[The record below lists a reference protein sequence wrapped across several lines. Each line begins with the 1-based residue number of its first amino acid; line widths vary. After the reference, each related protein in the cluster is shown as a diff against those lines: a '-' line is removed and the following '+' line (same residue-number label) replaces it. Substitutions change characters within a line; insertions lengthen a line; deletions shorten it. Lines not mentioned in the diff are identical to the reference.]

1 MCKSFVVPTANRIAT
16 IDPIEY
22 IGCMVARSEIAPT
35 ASLNIRQL
43 EPALKERL
51 RIRAAHHGRSMEAEA
66 RAILKEVL
74 MERRPATGA
83 DLVAAIR
90 RRFAPLGGV
99 ELELPPRQGG
109 REPPHFE

>member
-1 MCKSFVVPTANRIAT
+1 MT
-16 IDPIEY
+16 
-22 IGCMVARSEIAPT
+22 ARSEAAPT

-43 EPALKERL
+43 DPALKERL

-74 MERRPATGA
+74 MEKQPVTGA
-83 DLVAAIR
+83 DLATAIR

-99 ELELPPRQGG
+99 ELELPPRQPG
-109 REPPHFE
+109 REPPRFE